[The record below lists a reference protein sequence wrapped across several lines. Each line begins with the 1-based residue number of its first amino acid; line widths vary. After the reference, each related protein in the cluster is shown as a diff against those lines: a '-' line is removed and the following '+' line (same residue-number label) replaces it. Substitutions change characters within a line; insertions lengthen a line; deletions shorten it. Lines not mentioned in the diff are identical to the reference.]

1 MAIRLNWERVRTVH
15 GRLSAEGFQIDTP
28 ITFLIR
34 MRDGQTRKSDIPFKN
49 FLRFFWALTESTD
62 SWVET
67 LIVQDK
73 GGRVL
78 FRYNHRNSCE
88 RQLPQ
93 GGNPEIVT
101 NWNSFSQQEKDTY
114 LRLIIAQI
122 NAYGQ

>member
-1 MAIRLNWERVRTVH
+1 MSIRVNWERVRSIH
-15 GRLSAEGFQIDTP
+15 QRLSAEGYEAETP

-34 MRDGQTRKSDIPFKN
+34 LRDGQTRKSDSTFKN
-49 FLRFFWALTESTD
+49 FLRFFWVLTESQEAR
-62 SWVET
+62 VEC

-78 FRYNHRNSCE
+78 YRYSYRPDYE
-88 RQLPQ
+88 RQIPQ

-101 NWNSFSQQEKDTY
+101 NWNTFSPQEKDTY